1 MVYLDTSILAAYYCP
16 EPLSKQAERRIR
28 SSSEPAISEL
38 TEVELSSAVARKV
51 RERDLDRQDA
61 LKILAQFHA
70 HLESGRYLR
79 LNLSVGHY
87 RTAKSWLNQME
98 WPLHTLD
105 ALHLAV
111 AGAASAT
118 LVTADVQLANC
129 AKGIGLS
136 FQLLSVGVSR

>member
-70 HLESGRYLR
+70 HLESGRYLSSQSFGR
-79 LNLSVGHY
+79 SLSDG
-87 RTAKSWLNQME
+87 E
-98 WPLHTLD
+98 E
-105 ALHLAV
+105 LAEPDGM
-111 AGAASAT
+111 AITHA
-118 LVTADVQLANC
+118 
-129 AKGIGLS
+129 
-136 FQLLSVGVSR
+136 